1 MLTDRRPDAA
11 IRGTVVLLD
20 VDNTLLDND
29 AFSAD
34 LDAELVRA
42 LGEDGRMR
50 YREAYETLR
59 DERGFAD
66 YLAPI
71 QLLRRDFEDDPDLM
85 RLSGFILD
93 YPFARRVYP
102 RVAQTLQRLAGAATT
117 AILSDGDIVFQP
129 RKIERSGLA
138 EAVGGRVLVTLD
150 KARELGAVERRLPAS
165 HYVLVDDKP
174 RLLDHAKAV
183 LGGRVTTVFVRQGHY
198 ASDADADAAANP
210 PDLRLDR
217 IGDLADLSPA
227 DLKIEAST

>member
-1 MLTDRRPDAA
+1 VL
-11 IRGTVVLLD
+11 TVVLLD

-34 LDAELVRA
+34 LDAELVHA
-42 LGEDGRMR
+42 LGDAGRVR
-50 YREAYETLR
+50 YREAYATLR

-66 YLAPI
+66 YLAPL
-71 QLLRRDFEDDPDLM
+71 QLLRREFEDDLDLM

-93 YPFARRVYP
+93 YPFADRMYP
-102 RVAQTLQRLAGAATT
+102 RVAETLQRLGSIATT

-129 RKIERSGLA
+129 RKIQRSGLA

-150 KARELGAVERRLPAS
+150 KTQELDSVARRHPAP

-174 RLLDHAKAV
+174 HLLDQAKAV
-183 LGGRVTTVFVRQGHY
+183 LGERVTTVFVRQGHY
-198 ASDADADAAANP
+198 ARDADADAATHP

-227 DLKIEAST
+227 DLNIETRT